1 MIARKSALIIFTQ
14 LLNGLLGYI
23 ALKYIALYMQP
34 WEYGVIGFAYGFVAL
49 FSVFGKLGFNA
60 AHVKRV
66 SEGKDL
72 GKCVGTFAV
81 IKTFLAGLMAGIVFL
96 SIMVWKYIIGRGF
109 ESTTHEQAVYVMLA
123 YFVLLTLS
131 QVFISTFNARKETA
145 KAQLPVFVYTLIR
158 ASATVFVA
166 SYGFGVLALA
176 YTYMLGEI
184 FHFTLAVFFFKGYPV
199 AKPSME
205 YLKSYVKFAVPMSV
219 AAASAIIMTNID
231 KVFIQLFWSAT
242 QVGEY
247 FATFNLS
254 RFIILFSGAVSALLF
269 PTISSYHSNNN
280 FREIRSLTLKA
291 ERYLSMITFPI
302 VVILITLSY
311 PVIHILLSDKYL
323 PAIHVLQ
330 ILPLFVLLEV
340 LSSPYT
346 QQLSGM
352 NLPRFTRNRILI
364 MMVVNVFLNLILIP
378 QDIKSLGLRLAG
390 LGAEGAAIATVVS
403 YMVGLLYIRIV
414 AWRVANTGVNWRI
427 LIHALSA
434 SLSGLAI
441 YWISQHFFIARW
453 FHLLGIS
460 LLGLAIYVSILYI
473 LREFKKEDMD
483 LFLDTLNIK
492 KMLRYIKE
500 ELKGTKR

>member
-14 LLNGLLGYI
+14 IINALLGYT
-23 ALKYIALYMQP
+23 ALKFIALYMQP

-49 FSVFGKLGFNA
+49 FSVIGNLGFNA

-66 SEGKDL
+66 SEGKNL
-72 GKCVGTFAV
+72 GKCVGTFAA
-81 IKTFLAGLMAGIVFL
+81 IKTFLAGFMAGTVFL
-96 SIMVWKYIIGRGF
+96 SIAVWKHVFGRGF
-109 ESTTHEQAVYVMLA
+109 ESPIHEQAVYVMLS
-123 YFVLLTLS
+123 YFVLLTLT

-145 KAQLPVFVYTLIR
+145 KAQLPLLVYTLVR
-158 ASATVFVA
+158 ASATILVA
-166 SYGFGVLALA
+166 FHGFGVLALA
-176 YTYMLGEI
+176 YTYVAGEI
-184 FHFTLAVFFFKGYPV
+184 LHLTLAMLLFKGYPV
-199 AKPSME
+199 AKPSLE
-205 YLKSYVKFAVPMSV
+205 YLKSYIKFAMPMSV

-254 RFIILFSGAVSALLF
+254 RFIIIFSGAVGALLL
-269 PTISSYHSNNN
+269 PTVSSYHSNNN
-280 FREIRSLTLKA
+280 LREIKKLTLKA

-302 VVILITLSY
+302 IALLITLSY

-323 PAIHVLQ
+323 PAVSVLK

-340 LSSPYT
+340 LSGPYT

-352 NLPRFTRNRILI
+352 NMPRFTRNRILI
-364 MMVVNVFLNLILIP
+364 MMITNVSLNLILIP
-378 QDIKSLGLRLAG
+378 QDIKSIGLKLAG

-403 YMVGLLYIRIV
+403 YLIGLIYIRTV
-414 AWRVANTGVNWRI
+414 SWRI
-427 LIHALSA
+427 TGLKGISSVATHAFSA
-434 SLSGLAI
+434 TLTGFIVYYITL
-441 YWISQHFFIARW
+441 HFLVSRW
-453 FHLLGIS
+453 FHLLAIS
-460 LLGLAIYVSILYI
+460 LFGLAIYVTILY
-473 LREFKKEDMD
+473 LLKEFKKEDME

-492 KMLRYIKE
+492 KMLMYIRE